1 MLPKT
6 LTGLTKINFDARM
19 TEKPKNLATKRQVE
33 NGFDLRDKNIV
44 KIKKIEVFDLSYYIG
59 HIYLDNDGSQNYSNQ
74 FVSIFKF
81 LLVLLI
87 KSLDGNLKVC
97 QKEVLELMLHQK
109 IVLIKNLLIFIIK
122 KQQKNLKKIV

>member
-1 MLPKT
+1 
-6 LTGLTKINFDARM
+6 M

>member
-44 KIKKIEVFDLSYYIG
+44 KIKKNWNVWFKLLYWSY
-59 HIYLDNDGSQNYSNQ
+59 LPW
-74 FVSIFKF
+74 
-81 LLVLLI
+81 
-87 KSLDGNLKVC
+87 
-97 QKEVLELMLHQK
+97 
-109 IVLIKNLLIFIIK
+109 
-122 KQQKNLKKIV
+122 

>member
-44 KIKKIEVFDLSYYIG
+44 KIKKIEMFDLSYYIG
-59 HIYLDNDGSQNYSNQ
+59 HIYLDNDGSQNYSN
-74 FVSIFKF
+74 
-81 LLVLLI
+81 
-87 KSLDGNLKVC
+87 
-97 QKEVLELMLHQK
+97 
-109 IVLIKNLLIFIIK
+109 
-122 KQQKNLKKIV
+122 